1 MDTGGWEE
9 GEGEMYWYS
18 NIDIYNSIYK
28 IANGNWCMTQ
38 GTKTAEALWQ
48 SRRMGRRGKWEA
60 GSGGGDMGVPIAD
73 SYWYLTENDKFC
85 KAIIFQLKIKFK
97 KVFIM
102 IKVMK
107 YNTLF
112 AQ

>member
-1 MDTGGWEE
+1 LEPPKIKSVTV
-9 GEGEMYWYS
+9 
-18 NIDIYNSIYK
+18 SIVSPS
-28 IANGNWCMTQ
+28 ICH
-38 GTKTAEALWQ
+38 EV
-48 SRRMGRRGKWEA
+48 MGQDAIVLVIWIWEA
-60 GSGGGDMGVPIAD
+60 GSGGGEMGVPIAD